1 MSAIDNLVQQK
12 TASTGSGP
20 LLLATLSGC
29 RRFADAFGTGE
40 DAAFFYFIRHAAAME
55 WEVGTGHMA
64 DSQTL
69 VRGSVIASSQGGAK
83 VSFSVGEKYII
94 NDIPASRQMV
104 LPEAPD
110 AGDTLVYDGAAW
122 QAAKPAISSISGL
135 AAALAA
141 KAPAAH
147 GHAPEDISGLTAALA
162 AKAAL
167 THAHAP
173 ADIAGLEGLLSDKAA
188 ASHNHT
194 PEEIDGLSAAL
205 TAKADSAHSHSAA
218 DITDLAAMLAD
229 TPPAAHGHAAE
240 DIDGLS
246 AALAGKAATS
256 HTHTIGDIE
265 GLGAALDSRAAA
277 VHSHSTGDISG
288 LDAALAAKVPAARS
302 IATTGSLTGGGDLSA
317 NRSLSLSGDET
328 SPGSAKYYGTN
339 AGGVKGFHSLPAIPD
354 MPETPDAAGID
365 FDDTNRVLVT
375 GTNVAAALAAADG
388 AMLRAGFHPRH
399 SAMWNHFNGGEAG
412 GFIAAA
418 SGTSANAS
426 TPEGDYTVNTDAIG
440 VCRLTTGTTASGAAL
455 RGLGTAAMMLH
466 TPGKKLRLLSRIRLA
481 NLTAAGSQE
490 IRVWG
495 GVSIGTA
502 ATTAPATAIGFYW
515 YYDKDNPNWVLR
527 RRNTSSVSD
536 IDTGI
541 AVAVGVWYDM
551 ELTVTGAAADAD
563 VSAALSINGTPCAVH
578 TQLIGMML
586 YNPVS
591 AAIQKVVGTTARLL
605 YLDYEA
611 LFVERSA

>member
-20 LLLATLSGC
+20 LLLAALSGC
-29 RRFADAFGTGE
+29 RRFAEAFGTGE
-40 DAAFFYFIRHAAAME
+40 EAAFFYFIRHPATPE
-55 WEVGTGHMA
+55 WEVGIGHMA

-83 VSFSVGEKYII
+83 VSFSAGEKYIV
-94 NDIPASRQMV
+94 NDIPATRQLI
-104 LPEAPD
+104 LPDAPD
-110 AGDTLVYDGAAW
+110 ADDTLVYDGAAW

-141 KAPAAH
+141 KAAAAH

-167 THAHAP
+167 AHGHAP
-173 ADIAGLEGLLSDKAA
+173 ADITGLEALLAAKAA
-188 ASHNHT
+188 AGHSHAT
-194 PEEIDGLSAAL
+194 DDIDGFDAAL
-205 TAKADSAHSHSAA
+205 AAKADSAHSHSAA
-218 DITDLAAMLAD
+218 DITDLAAMLED
-229 TPPAAHGHAAE
+229 IPPAAHAHATE
-240 DIDGLS
+240 DIDGLA
-246 AALAGKAATS
+246 AALAGKAAAS
-256 HTHTIGDIE
+256 HGHAIADID
-265 GLGAALDSRAAA
+265 GLGSALDSRAAA
-277 VHSHSTGDISG
+277 AHGHSTGDISG
-288 LDAALAAKVPAARS
+288 LDAALAAKAPAARS

-328 SPGSAKYYGTN
+328 SPGNDKYYGTD
-339 AGGVKGFHSLPAIPD
+339 AGGMKGFHPLPTVPD
-354 MPETPDAAGID
+354 IPETPDAAAID
-365 FDDTNRVLVT
+365 FDDSSRVLIT
-375 GTNVAAALAAADG
+375 GATVAAALAAADG
-388 AMLRAGFHPRH
+388 ALLRAGFHPRH

-418 SGTSANAS
+418 SGTSANAA
-426 TPEGDYTVNTDAIG
+426 TLEGDYTINTDAIG

-527 RRNTSSVSD
+527 RRNSGAVND
-536 IDTGI
+536 IDTG
-541 AVAVGVWYDM
+541 VAVEAGVWYDM
-551 ELTVTGAAADAD
+551 ELTVTGAAVD
-563 VSAALSINGTPCAVH
+563 VDVTAALSINGTHRAAH
-578 TQLIGMML
+578 SQLVSPML

-591 AAIQKVVGTTARLL
+591 AAIQKAVGTTARLL

-611 LFVERSA
+611 LFVERA

>member
-12 TASTGSGP
+12 TLSSGSGP
-20 LLLATLSGC
+20 LLLAALSGC
-29 RRFADAFGTGE
+29 RRFADAFGSGE
-40 DAAFFYFIRHAAAME
+40 DATFFYFIRHAAAME

-69 VRGSVIASSQGGAK
+69 VRESVIASSHGGAK
-83 VSFSVGEKYII
+83 VSFSAGEKYII
-94 NDIPASRQMV
+94 NDIPASRQLV

-110 AGDTLVYDGAAW
+110 AGDMLIYDGAAW
-122 QAAKPAISSISGL
+122 QAAKPAMGNISGL

-141 KAPAAH
+141 KAPAVH
-147 GHAPEDISGLTAALA
+147 SHEPEDISGLTAALA

-167 THAHAP
+167 AHGHAP
-173 ADIAGLEGLLSDKAA
+173 ADITGLEALLAAKAA
-188 ASHNHT
+188 AGHSHAADD
-194 PEEIDGLSAAL
+194 IDGFDTAL
-205 TAKADSAHSHSAA
+205 AAKADSAHSHSAA
-218 DITDLAAMLAD
+218 DITDLAALLGD
-229 TPPAAHGHAAE
+229 IPPAAHAHAAE
-240 DIDGLS
+240 DIDGLA
-246 AALAGKAATS
+246 AALAGKAAAS
-256 HTHTIGDIE
+256 HGHAIADID
-265 GLGAALDSRAAA
+265 GLGSALDSRAAA
-277 VHSHSTGDISG
+277 AHGHSTGDISG
-288 LDAALAAKVPAARS
+288 LDAALAAKAPAARS

-328 SPGSAKYYGTN
+328 SPGNGKYYGTN
-339 AGGVKGFHSLPAIPD
+339 AGGVKGFHPLPTVPD
-354 MPETPDAAGID
+354 IPETPDAAGID
-365 FDDTNRVLVT
+365 FDDSSRVLVT
-375 GTNVAAALAAADG
+375 GATVAAALAAADS
-388 AMLRAGFHPRH
+388 AILRAGFHPRH
-399 SAMWNHFNGGEAG
+399 TAMWNHFNGGEAG
-412 GFIAAA
+412 GFIAAT
-418 SGTSANAS
+418 SGTNANAA
-426 TPEGDYTVNTDAIG
+426 TLEGDYTVNTDAIG

-527 RRNTSSVSD
+527 RRNSGAVND
-536 IDTGI
+536 IDTG
-541 AVAVGVWYDM
+541 VAVEAGVWYDM
-551 ELTVTGAAADAD
+551 ELTVTGAAADMD
-563 VSAALSINGTPCAVH
+563 VTAALSINGTHRAAH
-578 TQLIGMML
+578 SQLVSPML

-591 AAIQKVVGTTARLL
+591 AAIQKAVGTTARLL

-611 LFVERSA
+611 LFVERA

>member
-12 TASTGSGP
+12 TLSSGSGP
-20 LLLATLSGC
+20 LLLAALSGC

-69 VRGSVIASSQGGAK
+69 VRGSVIASSHGGAK
-83 VSFSVGEKYII
+83 VSFSAGEKYII
-94 NDIPASRQMV
+94 NDIPASRQLV
-104 LPEAPD
+104 LPEAAD
-110 AGDTLVYDGAAW
+110 AGDTLVYDGTAW
-122 QAAKPAISSISGL
+122 QAAKPAMGNISGL
-135 AAALAA
+135 V
-141 KAPAAH
+141 
-147 GHAPEDISGLTAALA
+147 AALA
-162 AKAAL
+162 AKAAVTHSHSTEDVSGL
-167 THAHAP
+167 TGALAAKAALAHGHAP
-173 ADIAGLEGLLSDKAA
+173 ADITGLEALLAAKAA
-188 ASHNHT
+188 AGHSHAVDD
-194 PEEIDGLSAAL
+194 IDGFDAAL
-205 TAKADSAHSHSAA
+205 AAKADSAHSHSAA
-218 DITDLAAMLAD
+218 DITDLAALLGD
-229 TPPAAHGHAAE
+229 TPPAAHAHAAE
-240 DIDGLS
+240 DIDGLA
-246 AALAGKAATS
+246 AALAGKAAAS
-256 HTHTIGDIE
+256 HGHVIADID
-265 GLGAALDSRAAA
+265 GLGSALDSRAAA
-277 VHSHSTGDISG
+277 AHGHSTSDIDG
-288 LDAALAAKVPAARS
+288 LDAALAAKAPAARS

-328 SPGSAKYYGTN
+328 SPGNGKYYGTD
-339 AGGVKGFHSLPAIPD
+339 AGGVKGFHPLPTVPD
-354 MPETPDAAGID
+354 IPETPDAADID
-365 FDDTNRVLVT
+365 FDDSSRVLVT
-375 GTNVAAALAAADG
+375 GATVAAALAAADG
-388 AMLRAGFHPRH
+388 ALLRAGFHPRH

-418 SGTSANAS
+418 SGTSANAA
-426 TPEGDYTVNTDAIG
+426 TLEGDYTVNTGAIG

-541 AVAVGVWYDM
+541 AVAAGVWYDM
-551 ELTVTGAAADAD
+551 ELTVTGAATDAD
-563 VSAALSINGTPCAVH
+563 VTAELSINGTPCAVH

-586 YNPVS
+586 YNPIS
-591 AAIQKVVGTTARLL
+591 AAIQKVTGTTARLL

>member
-20 LLLATLSGC
+20 LLLAALSGC
-29 RRFADAFGTGE
+29 RRFAEAFGTGE
-40 DAAFFYFIRHAAAME
+40 EAAFFYFIRHPAAPE
-55 WEVGTGHMA
+55 WEVGIGHMA

-69 VRGSVIASSQGGAK
+69 VRGSVIASSQSGAK
-83 VSFSVGEKYII
+83 VSFSAGEKYIV
-94 NDIPASRQMV
+94 NDIPAARQLI
-104 LPEAPD
+104 LPDAPD

-141 KAPAAH
+141 KA
-147 GHAPEDISGLTAALA
+147 
-162 AKAAL
+162 AL

-188 ASHNHT
+188 ASHSHT

-205 TAKADSAHSHSAA
+205 TAKANSAHSHSAA
-218 DITDLAAMLAD
+218 DITDLTAMLAD

-246 AALAGKAATS
+246 AALAGKAAAS

-328 SPGSAKYYGTN
+328 SPGNDKYYGTD
-339 AGGVKGFHSLPAIPD
+339 AGGMKGFHPLPTVPD
-354 MPETPDAAGID
+354 IPETPDAAAID
-365 FDDTNRVLVT
+365 FDDSSRVLIT
-375 GTNVAAALAAADG
+375 GATVAAALAAADG
-388 AMLRAGFHPRH
+388 ALLRAGFHPRH

-418 SGTSANAS
+418 SGTSANAA
-426 TPEGDYTVNTDAIG
+426 TLEGDYTINTDAIG

-527 RRNTSSVSD
+527 RRNTSGVSD

-541 AVAVGVWYDM
+541 AVSAGVWYDM

>member
-1 MSAIDNLVQQK
+1 MTAIDNLVQQK

-20 LLLATLSGC
+20 LLLAALSGC
-29 RRFADAFGTGE
+29 RRFAEAFGTGE
-40 DAAFFYFIRHAAAME
+40 EAAFFYFIRHPAAPE
-55 WEVGTGHMA
+55 WEVGIGHMA

-83 VSFSVGEKYII
+83 VSFSAGEKYIV
-94 NDIPASRQMV
+94 NDIPASRQLV

-110 AGDTLVYDGAAW
+110 AGDMLVYDGAAW
-122 QAAKPAISSISGL
+122 QAAKPAIDSISGF

-141 KAPAAH
+141 KAPAVH
-147 GHAPEDISGLTAALA
+147 SHAPEDISGLTATLA

-167 THAHAP
+167 AHGHAP
-173 ADIAGLEGLLSDKAA
+173 ADITGLEALLAAKAA
-188 ASHNHT
+188 AGHSHATND
-194 PEEIDGLSAAL
+194 IDGFDAAL
-205 TAKADSAHSHSAA
+205 AAKADSAHSHSAA
-218 DITDLAAMLAD
+218 DITDLAALLGD
-229 TPPAAHGHAAE
+229 IPPAAHAHAAE
-240 DIDGLS
+240 DIDGLA
-246 AALAGKAATS
+246 AALAGKAAAS
-256 HTHTIGDIE
+256 HGHALADID
-265 GLGAALDSRAAA
+265 GLGSALDSRAAA
-277 VHSHSTGDISG
+277 AHGHSTGDIDG
-288 LDAALAAKVPAARS
+288 LDAALVAKAPAARS

-328 SPGSAKYYGTN
+328 SPGNGKYYGTN
-339 AGGVKGFHSLPAIPD
+339 AGGVKGFHPLPTVPD
-354 MPETPDAAGID
+354 IPETPDAADID
-365 FDDTNRVLVT
+365 FDDSSRVLVT
-375 GTNVAAALAAADG
+375 GASVAAALAAADG

-399 SAMWNHFNGGEAG
+399 TAMWNHFNGGEAG

-418 SGTSANAS
+418 SGTNANAA
-426 TPEGDYTVNTDAIG
+426 TLEGDYTVNTDAIG

-527 RRNTSSVSD
+527 RRNSGAVND
-536 IDTGI
+536 IDTG
-541 AVAVGVWYDM
+541 VAVEAGVWYDM
-551 ELTVTGAAADAD
+551 ELTVTGAAADVD
-563 VSAALSINGTPCAVH
+563 VTAALSINGTHRAAH
-578 TQLIGMML
+578 SQLVSPML

-591 AAIQKVVGTTARLL
+591 AAIQKAVGTTARLL

-611 LFVERSA
+611 LFVERA